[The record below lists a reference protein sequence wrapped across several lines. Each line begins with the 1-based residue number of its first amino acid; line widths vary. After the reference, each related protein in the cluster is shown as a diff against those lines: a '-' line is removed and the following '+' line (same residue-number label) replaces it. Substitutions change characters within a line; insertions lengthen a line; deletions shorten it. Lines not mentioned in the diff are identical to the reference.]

1 MTELT
6 EQKWEELNAKLD
18 SELAE
23 AEARQHATA
32 RKAAPFGV
40 AALAVVVVTV
50 ALAVI
55 IRPTDDQTLF
65 FMPSGAAV
73 AVLVWL
79 FWKGRRTHAL
89 ARADVERLQRDIR
102 QWKKRKPGSI
112 FDRQR

>member
-1 MTELT
+1 MSDLT
-6 EQKWEELNAKLD
+6 AEKWEELNSRLD

-23 AEARQHATA
+23 AETRRHATA
-32 RKAAPFGV
+32 KKAAPFGI

-55 IRPTDDQTLF
+55 IRPTEEQTLF

-102 QWKKRKPGSI
+102 QWKKRKPGSV
-112 FDRQR
+112 FDKQK